1 MSSQRTVA
9 KNATVLMAS
18 QILTWALTLLLTIF
32 LPRHLGA
39 EAVGK
44 LHLASSLWAVALIF
58 VTFGC
63 DLLIT
68 KEVARDPKKLSGL
81 FSNAILL
88 QVPLFIVAT
97 TLLLFYAKS
106 VGTNAETFQIIG
118 ILGISQL
125 FWQIGGLARAA
136 LEGLERMEF
145 ISIAEIS
152 SKAFN
157 TVVCLLLILV
167 NANVLMIAVVAIGM
181 AFIYMAMQLVP
192 LLRIRPISFSPDFKK
207 MGWMLK
213 AGSPYL
219 IVYALLVVY
228 VQMDVVIL
236 QLLTKNET
244 VVGWYS
250 AADRLFGTMLFVPT
264 VFITAVFPLLSRM
277 HTTESKKLPELIQR
291 SFNLLL
297 LLSIP
302 LGLGLTI
309 TAQPIVLLLFGE
321 EFRNSGPILAVMGIV
336 LMLMYQNILLGRFL
350 VSVDRQHVWT
360 WVMVGA
366 VLLTIGLDMIFVPYF
381 DQHYGNGAIGGA
393 FSYVIT
399 EGGMMC
405 VGLWILREFFSWQT
419 VLFTLRALLAGGLM
433 LAVVWIVRDQPL
445 IIPIGLGAVIYTGE
459 LLLFG
464 LIPQEDWEIM
474 RSLLPKRQPKQKIVS
489 KARRY
494 KLKQTQES

>member
-1 MSSQRTVA
+1 M
-9 KNATVLMAS
+9 
-18 QILTWALTLLLTIF
+18 
-32 LPRHLGA
+32 
-39 EAVGK
+39 GK

-81 FSNAILL
+81 FSNAALL
-88 QVPLFIVAT
+88 QIPLFILAT
-97 TLLLFYAKS
+97 TLLLYYAKS
-106 VGTNAETFQIIG
+106 VGMNAETLQIIG

-125 FWQIGGLARAA
+125 FWQMGGLARAA

-145 ISIAEIS
+145 ISIADIA
-152 SKAFN
+152 SKTFN

-167 NANVLMIAVVAIGM
+167 KANVLMIAVVAIGM

-192 LLRIRPISFSPDFKK
+192 LIRIRPIAFSPNFKK
-207 MGWMLK
+207 MAWMLK

-250 AADRLFGTMLFVPT
+250 AADRLFGTLLFIPT

-277 HTTESKKLPELIQR
+277 HTTESEKLPELIQR

-302 LGLGLTI
+302 LGLGLTV

-321 EFRNSGPILAVMGIV
+321 EFKNSGPILAVMGIV

-360 WVMVGA
+360 WVMAGA
-366 VLLTIGLDMIFVPYF
+366 VLLTIALDIVFVPYF
-381 DQHYGNGAIGGA
+381 DQRYGNGAIGGA

-399 EGGMMC
+399 EGGMLL
-405 VGLWILREFFSWQT
+405 VGLWILRNFFSWQT
-419 VLFTLRALLAGGLM
+419 VLFAARALLAGGLM

-445 IIPIGLGAVIYTGE
+445 IIPIGLGALIYAGE

-464 LIPQEDWEIM
+464 LIPQPDWEIIH
-474 RSLLPKRQPKQKIVS
+474 SFLPKRPEKRQVKKKVNAKTPS
-489 KARRY
+489 YR
-494 KLKQTQES
+494 LKQTQESS